1 MASLVKPLKTCSH
14 SDLRWDG
21 AKKSGFSQLLLQAPK
36 NMLSQ
41 GSRFA
46 KQFIKINS
54 APLMELFVELK
65 QKKND
70 FTDEVKPLP
79 KQGLSTPQLL
89 RFKN

>member
-1 MASLVKPLKTCSH
+1 
-14 SDLRWDG
+14 
-21 AKKSGFSQLLLQAPK
+21 
-36 NMLSQ
+36 
-41 GSRFA
+41 
-46 KQFIKINS
+46 
-54 APLMELFVELK
+54 MELFVELK